1 MMASPAVA
9 AAEQE
14 NNRRLAFASPLNNY
28 SPQVFS
34 TYDPARLPSKSLLA
48 RQSVPSPSGEC
59 YEGDDAERPMLAV
72 LAPGANEWAVLL
84 GEFAVDG
91 LLTFGRFQ
99 SALLAGDES
108 KVPGLTDVLGDA
120 HDLWVAL
127 VGDRSDS
134 GAVEEIAELL
144 SIACSER
151 LAARA
156 SFSFSPSRGSPDK
169 ERREDSEHNVEG
181 DEDMC
186 NVETDSLDDGT
197 APNAEEDRALQQSM
211 QRLKEFIGAQ
221 PRASREAISLLEGF
235 LAKDSCARGITVPVR
250 AALTQPA
257 HMATAAN
264 VDEGTHA
271 RTASPSLELERTH
284 ESAPSSIA
292 RWLEQSPSPSQP
304 SLDEGRGQQLR
315 DEGTAETPVHNADE
329 VLSKSNDKRDEQTDD
344 SSRASEHW
352 RALEAGGGGHNPGVS
367 SPWEEGERGEATG
380 WTSGTGQ
387 TFISPQPAPAPQ
399 PHMKTPQQHLTARRS
414 SLQQFTPQFSVHDP
428 SSEAFRMATDIQSA
442 SPSGE
447 GVGYNAGGID
457 SPGSR
462 DLQKYTHGT
471 ADVDD
476 NTDADM
482 NDQGALGGEEQMEG
496 QGDTSFSFEAP
507 LTAWGAND
515 FDRCELVIYVCV
527 YMYGARSG
535 EAPRRS
541 CRAPTGYVQMPAGK
555 KLGIIILCI
564 HPRKILPSKNSRRTS
579 PQKNL
584 YAFGPTPDG
593 VWQLQRGAPR
603 GRAPKLLRCRAVKSD
618 TTHADTTF
626 LSTEKLF
633 SHV

>member
-9 AAEQE
+9 AAERE

-72 LAPGANEWAVLL
+72 LAPGANEWVVLL

-127 VGDRSDS
+127 VGDRSDF

-151 LAARA
+151 LAAQA

-197 APNAEEDRALQQSM
+197 APNAEEDRALQESM

-264 VDEGTHA
+264 VD
-271 RTASPSLELERTH
+271 PELERTH
-284 ESAPSSIA
+284 ASAPSSIA
-292 RWLEQSPSPSQP
+292 RWLEQSPSPSQS

-315 DEGTAETPVHNADE
+315 DEETAETPGHNADE
-329 VLSKSNDKRDEQTDD
+329 VLGKSNDKRDVQTDD

-352 RALEAGGGGHNPGVS
+352 RALDY
-367 SPWEEGERGEATG
+367 
-380 WTSGTGQ
+380 
-387 TFISPQPAPAPQ
+387 APP
-399 PHMKTPQQHLTARRS
+399 PPPPKHP
-414 SLQQFTPQFSVHDP
+414 
-428 SSEAFRMATDIQSA
+428 
-442 SPSGE
+442 
-447 GVGYNAGGID
+447 NA
-457 SPGSR
+457 
-462 DLQKYTHGT
+462 H
-471 ADVDD
+471 
-476 NTDADM
+476 
-482 NDQGALGGEEQMEG
+482 
-496 QGDTSFSFEAP
+496 
-507 LTAWGAND
+507 
-515 FDRCELVIYVCV
+515 
-527 YMYGARSG
+527 
-535 EAPRRS
+535 
-541 CRAPTGYVQMPAGK
+541 
-555 KLGIIILCI
+555 
-564 HPRKILPSKNSRRTS
+564 
-579 PQKNL
+579 
-584 YAFGPTPDG
+584 
-593 VWQLQRGAPR
+593 
-603 GRAPKLLRCRAVKSD
+603 
-618 TTHADTTF
+618 
-626 LSTEKLF
+626 
-633 SHV
+633 